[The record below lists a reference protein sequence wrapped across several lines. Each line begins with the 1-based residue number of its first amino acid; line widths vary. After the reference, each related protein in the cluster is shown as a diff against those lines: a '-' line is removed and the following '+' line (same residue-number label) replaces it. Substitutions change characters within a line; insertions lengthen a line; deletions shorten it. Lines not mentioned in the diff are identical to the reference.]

1 MIKMEEKNVESGDTM
16 VDILKLVGEVNE
28 ALGGKEEDNG
38 DDCWNEYNWDMQWK
52 ELYKFKISDIKVNQ
66 YGIFKLESG
75 DKSFYV
81 RDSEFNG
88 IIDFLM
94 RWHYNPDKEFTLLD
108 NIEKDDK
115 VDGYTIEY
123 SKHKIDFMAGL
134 SNIFVYKEYDEPNCE
149 WILPNWD
156 VIKKVYYNETTDVGR
171 IAWR

>member
-149 WILPNWD
+149 WRLPNWD
-156 VIKKVYYNETTDVGR
+156 AIKKVYYNETTDVGR